1 MICSIIS
8 CFSAPLMELLVLN
21 EKGWKE
27 IDYERFEKAC
37 INCSYK
43 EDLGLR
49 PGYDET
55 LAEPLGSTIGGEYYL
70 LGFTRRNILR
80 GRR

>member
-1 MICSIIS
+1 MIHLAIS

-43 EDLGLR
+43 EGLGLR
-49 PGYDET
+49 PG
-55 LAEPLGSTIGGEYYL
+55 
-70 LGFTRRNILR
+70 
-80 GRR
+80 